1 MPLHYPHLYPAITG
15 TNKPGTLGGVGG
27 TDVPAGTT
35 TGQIS
40 SNGIVCQVRHTEVD
54 SSTEVIAFV
63 SGVLTV
69 RSDGANSGFSVYVES
84 SNGNSGTSYWYNTS
98 GTQTI
103 LPDNASEQKIYE
115 ENTVTATMASFNG
128 NSWFNLPYS
137 RTFSASAISD
147 FVGYTD
153 TNTVNDTIPIYIRAT
168 GYNDTLVATFT
179 CRAIA
184 QATRT

>member
-35 TGQIS
+35 TGRIS
-40 SNGIVCQVRHTEVD
+40 SNGIVCSVKHAEVD

-63 SGVLTV
+63 AGRLTV
-69 RSDGANSGFSVYVES
+69 RSDGANAGFSIYVES
-84 SNGNSGTSYWYNTS
+84 DTGNSGTSYWYNTS

-103 LPDNASEQKIYE
+103 LSDDNTEVKIYE
-115 ENTVTATMASFNG
+115 ENTVTATHVSFDG
-128 NSWFNLPYS
+128 NSYVALPDDQQV
-137 RTFSASAISD
+137 SAGAISD

-153 TNTVNDTIPIYIRAT
+153 TNTVNDTIPVYIRAT
-168 GYNDTLVATFT
+168 GYNDTLVATFIF
-179 CRAIA
+179 RVIA

>member
-27 TDVPAGTT
+27 TDIPAGTT
-35 TGQIS
+35 TGRIA
-40 SNGIVCQVRHTEVD
+40 SNGRVCEVRHTEV
-54 SSTEVIAFV
+54 SSDVEVLAFA

-84 SNGNSGTSYWYNTS
+84 VNGNSGTSYWYNTS

-103 LPDNASEQKIYE
+103 LPDDATEQKIYE
-115 ENTVTATMASFNG
+115 EDTVTATEVSFDGSN
-128 NSWFNLPYS
+128 WYS
-137 RTFSASAISD
+137 FPKSKTFSAAAISD
-147 FVGYTD
+147 FQGYTA
-153 TNTVNDTIPIYIRAT
+153 TSTVNDTIPIYIRAT
-168 GYNDTLVATFT
+168 GYNDTLVVTFT
-179 CRAIA
+179 CRVIA